1 MIALDSTQVISSK
14 LQNLG
19 LDVKVSD
26 QDQLSRISSLELQRI
41 LTLRAIAVTQLGDE
55 GLFWSIVSLE
65 GL

>member
-41 LTLRAIAVTQLGDE
+41 LTLRTIAVTQLGDE